1 MAPFGKVHAALH
13 SGADRVKSGILW
25 GHHKYRQGVGL
36 AGKANELWDTG
47 KKVANMFM
55 PAMDRIVPQMAVGV
69 QGAMNAVDQLRD
81 QGIARHQDVL
91 NRISENGDIMRAWR
105 EAKPLVQPYFS

>member
-1 MAPFGKVHAALH
+1 MMFHNAISKV
-13 SGADRVKSGILW
+13 I
-25 GHHKYRQGVGL
+25 
-36 AGKANELWDTG
+36 
-47 KKVANMFM
+47 M

-69 QGAMNAVDQLRD
+69 QGAINAVDQLRD